1 MVRIC
6 DTVSG
11 SDIDGSRTN
20 QVIDGLVMDSAA
32 KLSGHLRAVSAQMAA
47 VAWQEARKQE
57 QSAVKMTS
65 ETAPARRGRRST
77 SDYYL
82 IVSAVQFI
90 LALVVLCPLAAVVV
104 VAGEM
109 PGNTVAHN
117 RPTDLDLE
125 AAGQNHFDSH
135 IPSNSF
141 SGSHVDE
148 EKLSGG
154 GGGGRGASGGGGGSN
169 HLSSRIV
176 HTKYGA
182 VSGVIVH
189 LENRHLDPVEAY
201 KGIPY
206 ASPPLGSLRF
216 MPPVSGALWSG
227 VRKADKFGPVCPQRL
242 PDIRN
247 ETLALQ
253 RMPKGR
259 LDYLR
264 RLFSYLQNQSE
275 DCLYLNIYAPIMAGA
290 RDTGTGGSTAKYP
303 VLVFVHGESY
313 EWNSG
318 NPYDGS
324 VLASFGQMVVVTI
337 NYRLGVLGFLN
348 ANADRSSRAP
358 ANYGLMDIIAA
369 LHWIQ
374 ENIEAFGGNPKSVT
388 LAGHGTGA
396 ACVNFLI
403 ASSAVPEGLL
413 FHRAVL
419 MSGSGL
425 APWSLVNDPLKHAAH
440 VAHHVKCPTDAPH
453 SQLMKCLRERPLE
466 ALLSANIRV
475 PEFGTAFGPSVDGVV
490 VDTGDISVPPDLNI
504 YEYSVPNG
512 SAAKYPPNTLSTINS
527 VFLQKQAISKLTRY
541 DLMLGVTRAESYFTF
556 NSGDVQYGIEAER
569 RSKILRT
576 YVRNTYS
583 FHLNEILAT
592 IINEY
597 TDWERPVQHPINI
610 R

>member
-1 MVRIC
+1 MMMTMTLMNEELINGVFLLTPSSTMDDHQTDDDASGAIAGEHHCRCI
-6 DTVSG
+6 DT
-11 SDIDGSRTN
+11 
-20 QVIDGLVMDSAA
+20 
-32 KLSGHLRAVSAQMAA
+32 H
-47 VAWQEARKQE
+47 
-57 QSAVKMTS
+57 KMT
-65 ETAPARRGRRST
+65 TAIRKSSSSWRTRRSR
-77 SDYYL
+77 SSSKYCRDNYL
-82 IVSAVQFI
+82 IIIGTVI
-90 LALVVLCPLAAVVV
+90 YLTVLSS

-109 PGNTVAHN
+109 TNSGGSAAVAHN
-117 RPTDLDLE
+117 RPNSLGNDEGGGGSYDGHLP
-125 AAGQNHFDSH
+125 A
-135 IPSNSF
+135 NSF
-141 SGSHVDE
+141 SGSNVDE
-148 EKLSGG
+148 ERLSSSSSSS
-154 GGGGRGASGGGGGSN
+154 RSTN

-182 VSGVIVH
+182 ISGVIVH

-206 ASPPLGSLRF
+206 ASPPVGSLRF

-227 VRKADKFGPVCPQRL
+227 VRKADKFGPVCPQKL

-247 ETLALQ
+247 DTLALQ
-253 RMPKGR
+253 RMPRGR

-264 RLFSYLQNQSE
+264 RLLSYLQDQSE

-324 VLASFGQMVVVTI
+324 VLASFGQMVVVTV

-348 ANADRSSRAP
+348 ANADRSARAP

-374 ENIEAFGGNPKSVT
+374 ENIEAFGGNPRSVT
-388 LAGHGTGA
+388 VAGHGTGA
-396 ACVNFLI
+396 ACVNFLM

-413 FHRAVL
+413 FHRAAL

-425 APWSLVNDPLKHAAH
+425 SPWSLVNEPLKYAAH

-466 ALLSANIRV
+466 ALLSAPIRA
-475 PEFGTAFGPSVDGVV
+475 PEFGNAFGPSVDGVV
-490 VDTGDISVPPDLNI
+490 VDTGDVAVPPDLNV
-504 YEYSVPNG
+504 YEYIVPNG
-512 SAAKYPPNTLSTINS
+512 SSVGRYPPNTLSTINS

-556 NSGDVQYGIEAER
+556 SSDDVQYGIEAGR

>member
-1 MVRIC
+1 MISTDERTKGGVVVMETVESEHGRLSRVR
-6 DTVSG
+6 
-11 SDIDGSRTN
+11 
-20 QVIDGLVMDSAA
+20 
-32 KLSGHLRAVSAQMAA
+32 RAVRGEVEQCANKMAS
-47 VAWQEARKQE
+47 EPSR
-57 QSAVKMTS
+57 VKRWWRFCNW
-65 ETAPARRGRRST
+65 RR
-77 SDYYL
+77 DYYL
-82 IVSAVQFI
+82 IIGIVQYAVW
-90 LALVVLCPLAAVVV
+90 LAIVCPGATAV
-104 VAGEM
+104 GD
-109 PGNTVAHN
+109 TVAHN
-117 RPTDLDLE
+117 RPGDLDHE
-125 AAGQNHFDSH
+125 EGANNHHFEVH
-135 IPSNSF
+135 IPSNTF
-141 SGSHVDE
+141 SGGIGVDE
-148 EKLSGG
+148 GKLE
-154 GGGGRGASGGGGGSN
+154 GGGSSSRGSSSYSGSN
-169 HLSSRIV
+169 SNSNSNSNSGTHLTSRIV

-182 VSGVIVH
+182 ISGVIVH

-206 ASPPLGSLRF
+206 ASPPVGSLRF

-227 VRKADKFGPVCPQRL
+227 VRKADKYGPVCPQRL

-247 ETLALQ
+247 ETLALE

-348 ANADRSSRAP
+348 ANADRSARAP

-374 ENIEAFGGNPKSVT
+374 ENIEAFGGNQKSVT

-425 APWSLVNDPLKHAAH
+425 SPWSLVNDPLKYAAH

-453 SQLMKCLRERPLE
+453 NQLMKCLRERPLE
-466 ALLSANIRV
+466 AILSAKIRV
-475 PEFGTAFGPSVDGVV
+475 PEFGNAFGPSVDGVV

-504 YEYSVPNG
+504 YEYIIPNG
-512 SAAKYPPNTLSTINS
+512 SAAKYPYPPNTLSTINS

>member
-1 MVRIC
+1 MTNMQDHRLSWTSTSGPMRVAGGGDDDSGGGSSGDGC
-6 DTVSG
+6 VSEQKWAIKTMAT
-11 SDIDGSRTN
+11 SIDHPINHNRN
-20 QVIDGLVMDSAA
+20 
-32 KLSGHLRAVSAQMAA
+32 RC
-47 VAWQEARKQE
+47 
-57 QSAVKMTS
+57 
-65 ETAPARRGRRST
+65 RRSGR
-77 SDYYL
+77 SWSSRSNHYL
-82 IVSAVQFI
+82 IIVGTI
-90 LALVVLCPLAAVVV
+90 IIPWLLLLT

-109 PGNTVAHN
+109 TNPSGNSETVAVAHN
-117 RPTDLDLE
+117 RPTDRDD
-125 AAGQNHFDSH
+125 GYDGH
-135 IPSNSF
+135 IPTNSF
-141 SGSHVDE
+141 SGSHVDDDR
-148 EKLSGG
+148 SSSSSSSSSSS
-154 GGGGRGASGGGGGSN
+154 RSNNN

-182 VSGVIVH
+182 ISGVIVH

-206 ASPPLGSLRF
+206 ASPPVGSLRF

-227 VRKADKFGPVCPQRL
+227 VRKADKYSPVCPQNL

-290 RDTGTGGSTAKYP
+290 RDTQSGGSTAKYP

-348 ANADRSSRAP
+348 ANADRSARAP

-403 ASSAVPEGLL
+403 ASAAVPEGLL
-413 FHRAVL
+413 FHRAAL

-425 APWSLVNDPLKHAAH
+425 SPWSLVNEPLKYAALI
-440 VAHHVKCPTDAPH
+440 AHHAKCPTDVPH
-453 SQLMKCLRERPLE
+453 GQLMKCLRERPLE
-466 ALLSANIRV
+466 ALLTVPVRV
-475 PEFGTAFGPSVDGVV
+475 PEFGNAFGPSVDGVV
-490 VDTGDISVPPDLNI
+490 VDTGEVAVPPDLNV
-504 YEYSVPNG
+504 YEYLVPNG
-512 SAAKYPPNTLSTINS
+512 SSAGRYPPNTLSTINS
-527 VFLQKQAISKLTRY
+527 VFLQKLAISKLTRY

-556 NSGDVQYGIEAER
+556 NSDDVQYGIEAER
-569 RSKILRT
+569 RSKILKT

>member
-1 MVRIC
+1 MKNFRL
-6 DTVSG
+6 
-11 SDIDGSRTN
+11 GSRHFTVQSRN
-20 QVIDGLVMDSAA
+20 RMSKARYHLSCYQSIGPLLIILTIYCASGNSLAA
-32 KLSGHLRAVSAQMAA
+32 SSGA
-47 VAWQEARKQE
+47 VARN
-57 QSAVKMTS
+57 
-65 ETAPARRGRRST
+65 P
-77 SDYYL
+77 SDDL
-82 IVSAVQFI
+82 HRFDGHV
-90 LALVVLCPLAAVVV
+90 
-104 VAGEM
+104 
-109 PGNTVAHN
+109 
-117 RPTDLDLE
+117 PT
-125 AAGQNHFDSH
+125 
-135 IPSNSF
+135 NSF
-141 SGSHVDE
+141 SGNDE
-148 EKLSGG
+148 DDISRETPPLPSP
-154 GGGGRGASGGGGGSN
+154 AFTSNSNNN

-201 KGIPY
+201 RGIPY
-206 ASPPLGSLRF
+206 ASPPIGSLRF

-227 VRKADKFGPVCPQRL
+227 IKKADKFGPVCPQRL
-242 PDIRN
+242 PDIKN
-247 ETLALQ
+247 ETLALEK
-253 RMPKGR
+253 MPKGR
-259 LDYLR
+259 LDYLH
-264 RLFSYLQNQSE
+264 RLLPHLQNQSE

-290 RDTGTGGSTAKYP
+290 RDSGTGGASAVKYP
-303 VLVFVHGESY
+303 VMVFVHGESY

-337 NYRLGVLGFLN
+337 NYRLGILGFLN
-348 ANADRSSRAP
+348 ANVDKFARAP

-413 FHRAVL
+413 FHKAIL

-425 APWSLVNDPLKHAAH
+425 TPWSLVGDPAKYAAY
-440 VAHHVKCPTDAPH
+440 VSHHVNCSPDLSH
-453 SQLMKCLRERPLE
+453 SHLMKCLRDKPLE
-466 ALLSANIRV
+466 AILATPIRT

-490 VDTGDISVPPDLNI
+490 IDTGDISIPPDLNI
-504 YEYSVPNG
+504 YEYGVPNS
-512 SAAKYPPNTLSTINS
+512 SASKYPPNTLATINS

-541 DLMLGVTRAESYFTF
+541 DLLVGVTRAESYFTF
-556 NSGDVQYGIEAER
+556 NSEDVQYGIEAER
-569 RSKILRT
+569 RSKILKS

-583 FHLNEILAT
+583 FHLSEILAT

-610 R
+610 RYSFKISFTLLLLNH

>member
-1 MVRIC
+1 MMMMHELINGRGVEVYLRC
-6 DTVSG
+6 CRRNTFDL
-11 SDIDGSRTN
+11 R
-20 QVIDGLVMDSAA
+20 VMDEVREGSEPTESFK
-32 KLSGHLRAVSAQMAA
+32 KLSSGADTKIRCQ
-47 VAWQEARKQE
+47 
-57 QSAVKMTS
+57 
-65 ETAPARRGRRST
+65 RRGSC
-77 SDYYL
+77 SFASNCNHL
-82 IVSAVQFI
+82 II
-90 LALVVLCPLAAVVV
+90 LIAIVIYVTVLT
-104 VAGEM
+104 VAGEV
-109 PGNTVAHN
+109 PNLRASATAAVAHN
-117 RPTDLDLE
+117 RPTDSE
-125 AAGQNHFDSH
+125 ESAGHGYM
-135 IPSNSF
+135 PTNSF
-141 SGSHVDE
+141 SGSNVDE
-148 EKLSGG
+148 ERLSSSSSNS
-154 GGGGRGASGGGGGSN
+154 RSGN

-182 VSGVIVH
+182 ISGVIVH

-206 ASPPLGSLRF
+206 ASPPVGSLRF

-227 VRKADKFGPVCPQRL
+227 VRKADKYGPVCPQNL

-259 LDYLR
+259 LDYMR

-290 RDTGTGGSTAKYP
+290 RDTNTGGSTSKYP

-324 VLASFGQMVVVTI
+324 VLASFGQMVVVTV

-348 ANADRSSRAP
+348 ANADRSARAP

-413 FHRAVL
+413 FHRAAL

-425 APWSLVNDPLKHAAH
+425 SPWSLVNEPLKYAAH

-453 SQLMKCLRERPLE
+453 SQLMKCLRDRPLE
-466 ALLSANIRV
+466 ALLSVPIRM
-475 PEFGTAFGPSVDGVV
+475 PEFGNAFGPSVDGVV
-490 VDTGDISVPPDLNI
+490 VDTGDVAVPPDLNV
-504 YEYSVPNG
+504 YEYIVPNG
-512 SAAKYPPNTLSTINS
+512 SSAGRYPPNTLSTINS

-556 NSGDVQYGIEAER
+556 NSDDVQYGIEAER